1 MSERISLARTVTE
14 RKVHLALREKSPRK
28 NKAFRQATVGCATN
42 AQAFLPTVSARGNP
56 SQKVEDELPV
66 KQSIDNAL

>member
-28 NKAFRQATVGCATN
+28 NKAFSKATAGCATN
-42 AQAFLPTVSARGNP
+42 AQAFLPTAR
-56 SQKVEDELPV
+56 L
-66 KQSIDNAL
+66 